1 MKNKEATRYFSDKQE
16 KEVAKMLDGNQ
27 TPNSGATG
35 FVKGDVILHN
45 LMLIKKNKKTK
56 ESNSF
61 SINRNW
67 IEKNELER
75 KEMQLPYS
83 CLAIKFNPN
92 DNYSENYFVINSKLM
107 KMLVEHLKEEEQ

>member
-35 FVKGDVILHN
+35 FVKGDVILDN
-45 LMLIKKNKKTK
+45 LMLIECKTKTK

-61 SINRNW
+61 SINKNW

-83 CLAIKFNPN
+83 CLAIKFNPD
-92 DNYSENYFVINSKLM
+92 DNYSGNYFVINSKLM
-107 KMLVEHLKEEEQ
+107 KMLVEHLKEED

>member
-16 KEVAKMLDGNQ
+16 KEVAKMLGGRQ

-35 FVKGDVILHN
+35 FVKGDVVLDN
-45 LMLIKKNKKTK
+45 LMLIECKTKTK

-83 CLAIKFNPN
+83 CIAIKFNPDDKEN
-92 DNYSENYFVINSKLM
+92 GNYFLINSKLM
-107 KMLVEHLKEEEQ
+107 RKLVHYLKGDE

>member
-16 KEVAKMLDGNQ
+16 KEVAKMLGGHQ

-35 FVKGDVILHN
+35 FVKGDVILDN
-45 LMLIKKNKKTK
+45 LMLIECKTKTK
-56 ESNSF
+56 EGNSF
-61 SINRNW
+61 SINRDW

-83 CLAIKFNPN
+83 CLAIKFNPD
-92 DNYSENYFVINSKLM
+92 DNYNENYFVINSKLM
-107 KMLVEHLKEEEQ
+107 KMLVEHLREEC